1 MISPRK
7 QSGKRDEAAAAQTPA
22 SPAQVSSFE
31 GDYRP
36 SADTSTKTSARVD
49 PLQPEFLT
57 RLANALNTTL
67 DLQTLLHRTAEL
79 VRAVIDYKIFAI
91 LLLNERS
98 NDLRMRFQIGHTPE
112 IERLRIRMGEGIV
125 GQAAQRR
132 ESILLD
138 DVRLAENYITANPSV
153 RSELAVPLI
162 VKNRPIGVL
171 DIQAEQVGYFQPE
184 HRQLLELTAARIA
197 QAIENARLYT
207 RVARQAQTLAVLNEI
222 AREVTSILDLDPLL
236 ERIAQLLRRLIDYQ
250 MFSIMLLNEREQAL
264 EIRYSVRFGHT
275 VVPAQK
281 ISLDRGLVGAAVRER
296 KIVYAPDVRKD
307 PRYLMMNPE
316 SRSEMVVPLI
326 YKGTIIGVL
335 DLEHTRVNYF
345 NEDHHRTLVTLASQI
360 AVAIENARLYQR
372 VAVQEQRME
381 QDLTMARE
389 VQLRLLPPRLPQL
402 KNAAFAARFLP
413 ARTIGGDLYDFIT
426 YDQQSTGIAMGD
438 VSGKASPAALYAALT
453 SGIMRAAA
461 GQRPSPAA
469 MLKLLN
475 ESLHERKLD
484 SQYVTMVFAVWNDTD
499 QTLQVANAGSV
510 QPLVCRAGEVE
521 PLHAEGFPLGLFKDV
536 SYEEFT
542 LSTRPGD
549 AIVFYSDGIV
559 DALNESEEMFGEE
572 RLIAAVRQ
580 HLDGTA
586 EALADSIFTELTSF
600 QGATERFDDET
611 VLVLKVLE
619 SPPSPTR

>member
-1 MISPRK
+1 MTSPRK
-7 QSGKRDEAAAAQTPA
+7 QSGKQGETAAEETPSAAAP
-22 SPAQVSSFE
+22 VSSFE

-36 SADTSTKTSARVD
+36 SADASPVVVVRVD
-49 PLQPEFLT
+49 PRQTEFLM

-79 VRAVIDYKIFAI
+79 VRAVIDYKIFSI

-112 IERLRIRMGEGIV
+112 VERLRIRMGEGVV

-138 DVRLAENYITANPSV
+138 DVRLAENYISANPDV

-162 VKNRPIGVL
+162 IKNRPIGVL
-171 DIQAEQVGYFQPE
+171 DIQAEQIGYFQPE
-184 HRQLLELTAARIA
+184 HLHLLELTASRVA

-207 RVARQAQTLAVLNEI
+207 RIARQAQTLSVLNEI
-222 AREVTSILDLDPLL
+222 AREVTSILDVDPLL

-250 MFSIMLLNEREQAL
+250 MFSIVLLNEREQAL
-264 EIRYSVRFGHT
+264 EVRYSVRFGHT

-296 KIVYAPDVRKD
+296 KLIHVGDVRKD
-307 PRYLMMNPE
+307 PRYLMVNPE

-326 YKGTIIGVL
+326 YKGTVIGVL

-345 NEDHHRTLVTLASQI
+345 NDDHERTLVTLASQI
-360 AVAIENARLYQR
+360 AIAIENARLYQR
-372 VAVQEQRME
+372 VAFQEQQME
-381 QDLTMARE
+381 QDLAMARE
-389 VQLRLLPPRLPQL
+389 VQLRLLPPRVPQL
-402 KNAAFAARFLP
+402 KNAAFAAKFLP

-426 YDQQSTGIAMGD
+426 YDQQSTAIAIGD
-438 VSGKASPAALYAALT
+438 VSGKAAPAALYGALT

-461 GQRPSPAA
+461 GQHPSPAA

-475 ESLHERKLD
+475 ESLRERRVD
-484 SQYVTMVFAVWNDTD
+484 SQYVTMVFAVWNDGD
-499 QTLQVANAGSV
+499 QTLQIANAGSV

-521 PLHAEGFPLGLFKDV
+521 PVHAEGFPLGLFEDV

-549 AIVFYSDGIV
+549 AIVFYSDGIT
-559 DALNESEEMFGEE
+559 DALNDEEAMFGEE
-572 RLIAAVRQ
+572 RLISVVRQ
-580 HLDGTA
+580 HLSGTA
-586 EALADSIFTELTSF
+586 EALADAIFAELADF
-600 QGATERFDDET
+600 QGGTERFDDET
-611 VLVLKVLE
+611 VVVLKVLE
-619 SPPSPTR
+619 SS

>member
-1 MISPRK
+1 MTSPRK
-7 QSGKRDEAAAAQTPA
+7 QSGKQSEPSKEETQAAATP
-22 SPAQVSSFE
+22 VSSFE
-31 GDYRP
+31 SDYRP
-36 SADTSTKTSARVD
+36 RTDTSPPAVVRVD
-49 PLQPEFLT
+49 PRQTEFLM

-79 VRAVIDYKIFAI
+79 VRAVIDYKIFSI

-112 IERLRIRMGEGIV
+112 IERLRIRMGEGVV

-138 DVRLAENYITANPSV
+138 DVRLAENYISANPDV

-162 VKNRPIGVL
+162 IKNRPIGVL

-184 HRQLLELTAARIA
+184 HLHLLELTASRVA

-207 RVARQAQTLAVLNEI
+207 RIARQAQTLSVLNEI
-222 AREVTSILDLDPLL
+222 AREVTSILDVDPLL

-250 MFSIMLLNEREQAL
+250 MFSIMLVNEREQTL
-264 EIRYSVRFGHT
+264 EVRYSVRFGHT
-275 VVPAQK
+275 VVPVQK
-281 ISLDRGLVGAAVRER
+281 IPLDHGLVGEAVRWR
-296 KIVYAPDVRKD
+296 KLIYVGDVRKD
-307 PRYLMMNPE
+307 SRYLMVNPE

-326 YKGTIIGVL
+326 YKGTVIGVL

-345 NEDHHRTLVTLASQI
+345 NEDHERTLVTLASQI
-360 AVAIENARLYQR
+360 AIAIENARLYQR
-372 VAVQEQRME
+372 VTLQEQQME
-381 QDLTMARE
+381 QDLAMARE
-389 VQLRLLPPRLPQL
+389 VQLRLLPPRVPQS
-402 KNAAFAARFLP
+402 KTAVFAAKFLP

-426 YDQQSTGIAMGD
+426 YDEQSTGIAIGD
-438 VSGKASPAALYAALT
+438 VSGKAAPAALYGALT

-461 GQRPSPAA
+461 SLHPSPAA

-475 ESLHERKLD
+475 ESLHERRLD
-484 SQYVTMVFAVWNDTD
+484 SQYVTMVFAVWNDAD
-499 QTLQVANAGSV
+499 QTLQIANAGGV

-521 PLHAEGFPLGLFKDV
+521 PVHAEGFPLGLFEDV

-559 DALNESEEMFGEE
+559 DALNEEEAMFGEE
-572 RLIAAVRQ
+572 RMISVVRRN
-580 HLDGTA
+580 LGGTA
-586 EALADSIFTELTSF
+586 EALADAIFAELAAF
-600 QGATERFDDET
+600 QGGTERFDDET
-611 VLVLKVLE
+611 VVVLKVLE
-619 SPPSPTR
+619 SS